1 MANILNLVGN
11 HPMPYVIDVE
21 DLPPTYEE
29 AIKVI
34 TNKNANVFYTDL
46 IVGGYAVADLWGSNG
61 VAAQGVLI
69 LHVSSPYIVQ

>member
-46 IVGGYAVADLWGSNG
+46 IVGGYAVADL
-61 VAAQGVLI
+61 
-69 LHVSSPYIVQ
+69 